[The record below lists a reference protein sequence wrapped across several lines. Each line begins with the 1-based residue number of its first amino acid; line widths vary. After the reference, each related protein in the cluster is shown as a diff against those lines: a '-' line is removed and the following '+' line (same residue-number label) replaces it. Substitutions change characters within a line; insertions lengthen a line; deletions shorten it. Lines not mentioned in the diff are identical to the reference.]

1 MAFVTG
7 PSRLARNPE
16 ELPVEGN
23 LKVIPMMQSQSEGQI
38 PGQGSHSPT
47 TLGTKPRSLRGW
59 LAGIAVLL
67 LFVGLLVSGI
77 LERIH
82 TNASLRT
89 ETADMAVPTVSVV
102 APKRAAPSQEIVLP
116 GNVQPFITSPVFA
129 RTNGYLEHW
138 YFDIGAHV
146 KKGQLLAV
154 IASPEVDQQLQ
165 QARSNLSTA
174 QANLELATI
183 TKTRYEGLKKSNAVS
198 QQDVDNAVGTFNANQ
213 AIVEADQAAV
223 RQYLALVSF
232 EKVYAPFDG
241 VITARNTDI
250 GDLINSGSN
259 AIVKTDL
266 FHIAQPGVLRVY
278 VNVPEDFSQQTKPGL
293 TAELKLAEFP
303 GRMFK
308 GKLVRTAE
316 AINYATRTLLV
327 EVDVNNPSG
336 ELLSGAYAEVHFKV
350 PGQVSTYILPVDT
363 LLFRKEGL
371 NVAIVENGKAK
382 LVPVTPGHDFG
393 DSIEIVSG
401 LQGNESVITS
411 PPDSIVT
418 GETVQIAA
426 PQAASPTPSAGAK

>member
-1 MAFVTG
+1 
-7 PSRLARNPE
+7 
-16 ELPVEGN
+16 
-23 LKVIPMMQSQSEGQI
+23 MMQSQTEGRI
-38 PGQGSHSPT
+38 PGQGPHSPGT
-47 TLGTKPRSLRGW
+47 PGTKPRSLGGW

-146 KKGQLLAV
+146 KKGQLLAI

-165 QARSNLSTA
+165 QAQSNLLSA
-174 QANLELATI
+174 QANFELASI
-183 TKTRYEGLKKSNAVS
+183 TKTRYEGLKKTNAVS
-198 QQDVDNAVGTFNANQ
+198 QQDVDNAVGTYNANK

-223 RQYLALVSF
+223 RQYIALVSF

-259 AIVKTDL
+259 AVVKTDL

-303 GRMFK
+303 ERIFK

-316 AINYATRTLLV
+316 AINYTTRTLLV
-327 EVDVNNPSG
+327 EVDVDNPSG

-350 PGQVSTYILPVDT
+350 PGQASTYILPVDT

-382 LVPVTPGHDFG
+382 LVPVTPGRDFG
-393 DSIEIVSG
+393 DSIEIISG
-401 LQGNESVITS
+401 LHGNESVVTN

-418 GETVQIAA
+418 GEAVQVAA
-426 PQAASPTPSAGAK
+426 PQATAPAPAAGAKQ

>member
-1 MAFVTG
+1 
-7 PSRLARNPE
+7 
-16 ELPVEGN
+16 
-23 LKVIPMMQSQSEGQI
+23 MQSQTAGQI
-38 PGQGSHSPT
+38 SMQGAQSPGSAATQRPS
-47 TLGTKPRSLRGW
+47 RRGW
-59 LAGIAVLL
+59 LIGGAIFLFFAGVLT
-67 LFVGLLVSGI
+67 FGI

-89 ETADMAVPTVSVV
+89 ETADLAVPTVAVV

-116 GNVQPFITSPVFA
+116 GNVQPFITSPIFA

-165 QARSNLSTA
+165 QARSNLLTA
-174 QANLELATI
+174 HANLQLASI
-183 TKTRYEGLKKSNAVS
+183 TKERYQGLKKTNAVS
-198 QQDVDNAVGTFNANQ
+198 QQDVDNAVGTYNANK

-223 RQYLALVSF
+223 EQYSALVSF

-278 VNVPEDFSQQTKPGL
+278 VNVPEEFSQQTRPGL

-303 GRMFK
+303 GRTFT
-308 GKLVRTAE
+308 GELVRTAE
-316 AINYATRTLLV
+316 AINYTTRTLLV

-350 PGQVSTYILPVDT
+350 PGQASTYIVPVDT

-371 NVAIVENGKAK
+371 NVAIIENGKAK
-382 LVPVTPGHDFG
+382 LVPVVAGHDFG
-393 DSIEIVSG
+393 TSIEIVSG
-401 LQGNESVITS
+401 LQGNESIISS

-426 PQAASPTPSAGAK
+426 PQATPPPAAAGAKK

>member
-1 MAFVTG
+1 
-7 PSRLARNPE
+7 
-16 ELPVEGN
+16 
-23 LKVIPMMQSQSEGQI
+23 MQSKTEGKVSMQEAQS
-38 PGQGSHSPT
+38 PSSPT
-47 TLGTKPRSLRGW
+47 TQRRSRRGW
-59 LAGIAVLL
+59 FIGGAIFLVFAGVLI
-67 LFVGLLVSGI
+67 SGI

-89 ETADMAVPTVSVV
+89 ETADLAVPTVSVV
-102 APKRAAPSQEIVLP
+102 TPKRAAPSQEIVLP

-165 QARSNLSTA
+165 QAQSNLLTA
-174 QANLELATI
+174 AANLELATI
-183 TKTRYEGLKKSNAVS
+183 TKTRYEGLKKTNAVS
-198 QQDVDNAVGTFNANQ
+198 QQDVDNAVGTYNANK

-223 RQYLALVSF
+223 RQYSALVSF

-259 AIVKTDL
+259 AVVKTDL

-278 VNVPEDFSQQTKPGL
+278 VNVPEEFSQQTTPGL
-293 TAELKLAEFP
+293 TAELQLAEFP
-303 GRMFK
+303 GRTFT
-308 GKLVRTAE
+308 GKLIRTAE
-316 AINYATRTLLV
+316 AINYTTRTLLV

-336 ELLSGAYAEVHFKV
+336 QLLSGAYAEVHFKV
-350 PGQVSTYILPVDT
+350 PGQASTYIVPVDT

-382 LVPVTPGHDFG
+382 LVPVVAGHDFG
-393 DSIEIVSG
+393 TSIEIVSG
-401 LQGNESVITS
+401 LQGNESVISS

-426 PQAASPTPSAGAK
+426 PQATPPTPAAGAKK

>member
-1 MAFVTG
+1 
-7 PSRLARNPE
+7 
-16 ELPVEGN
+16 
-23 LKVIPMMQSQSEGQI
+23 MQSQTAGQI
-38 PGQGSHSPT
+38 SIQGAQSPGSAATQRPSR
-47 TLGTKPRSLRGW
+47 RSW
-59 LAGIAVLL
+59 LIGGAIFLIFAGVLT
-67 LFVGLLVSGI
+67 FGI

-82 TNASLRT
+82 TNTSLRT
-89 ETADMAVPTVSVV
+89 ETADLAVPTVSVV
-102 APKRAAPSQEIVLP
+102 VPKRAAPSQEIVLP
-116 GNVQPFITSPVFA
+116 GNVQPFITSPIFA

-165 QARSNLSTA
+165 QARSNLLTA
-174 QANLELATI
+174 QANLELASI
-183 TKTRYEGLKKSNAVS
+183 TKERYQGLKKTNAVS
-198 QQDVDNAVGTFNANQ
+198 QQDVDNAVGTYNANK

-223 RQYLALVSF
+223 QQYSTLVSF

-259 AIVKTDL
+259 ANVKTDL

-278 VNVPEDFSQQTKPGL
+278 VNVPEEFSQQTGPGL

-303 GRMFK
+303 GRTFT

-316 AINYATRTLLV
+316 AINYTTRTLLV

-350 PGQVSTYILPVDT
+350 PGQASTYIVPVDT

-382 LVPVTPGHDFG
+382 LVPVVAGHDFG
-393 DSIEIVSG
+393 TSIEIVSG
-401 LQGNESVITS
+401 LQGNESVISS

-426 PQAASPTPSAGAK
+426 PQTTPAPASAGGKQ